1 MGRGTDFSKAS
12 LGKFARRI
20 EGIKKTYIYEE
31 GKKQMYNL
39 IHELLS
45 CRAPS
50 PYYSIFL
57 YGKITIFKIKSLME
71 GIPYQFIT
79 YSHFLVGFVQT
90 HLPEQNFLC
99 ELYLQ

>member
-1 MGRGTDFSKAS
+1 MGQGTDFSKDS

-20 EGIKKTYIYEE
+20 EGIKKTYVYEE

-57 YGKITIFKIKSLME
+57 YGKITLFKI
-71 GIPYQFIT
+71 
-79 YSHFLVGFVQT
+79 
-90 HLPEQNFLC
+90 
-99 ELYLQ
+99 